1 MQCQLQMQTQVYAE
15 LEILYEVEVKTSMPN
30 ASIVADIETKQND
43 QAICKETEVVPL
55 EKGE

>member
-1 MQCQLQMQTQVYAE
+1 MQCQTQMQTQVYAE

-30 ASIVADIETKQND
+30 ASIIADIETKQND
-43 QAICKETEVVPL
+43 EAMYKETEVIPL